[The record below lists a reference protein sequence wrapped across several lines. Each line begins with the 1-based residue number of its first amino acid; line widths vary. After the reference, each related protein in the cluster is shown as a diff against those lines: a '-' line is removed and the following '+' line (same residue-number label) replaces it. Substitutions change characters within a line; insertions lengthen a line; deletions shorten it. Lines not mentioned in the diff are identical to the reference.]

1 MNCSSLTAG
10 TDPRQF
16 TLSRTISS
24 NETGNP
30 RQTVKLQQQAK
41 RSGWTVISM
50 KDDWKVIFPFEKQV
64 L

>member
-1 MNCSSLTAG
+1 VNCSSLIAG
-10 TDPRQF
+10 TDPHQF

-30 RQTVKLQQQAK
+30 RQTAKLQQQVK

-50 KDDWKVIFPFEKQV
+50 KYDWKVISPFEKQV